1 MCLLQVLGGDV
12 APPAPDTG
20 EFLGVWELFSDTGE
34 LSAPL
39 CIGLLSNSVGLHGS
53 AVFAGAIGFVGFF
66 WYLFMVPETLK
77 RVSHMESSPSA

>member
-1 MCLLQVLGGDV
+1 M

-39 CIGLLSNSVGLHGS
+39 CLGLLSSSVGLHGS
-53 AVFAGAIGFVGFF
+53 AVFAGAVGFIGFF
-66 WYLFMVPETLK
+66 WYLAMVPETLK
-77 RVSHMESSPSA
+77 RVVRIESAQTT